1 MATKGNFS
9 TTKTVLK
16 MHNVFAQTVAEEIGM
31 TRTLELSAKAMEK
44 MGMAQGYL
52 VKQQKRIKNFNAHD
66 VAPLVRI
73 AYESLGI
80 RLKIVQVS
88 PRSILVKCNR
98 CLIYTAAREL
108 GMDDDTIEMWCRA
121 GSIRSIDALV
131 KQLNPD
137 LVFRLVKFRSN
148 SEDFCEEEIVE
159 MIDLGPTLSFV
170 KSEYFQ

>member
-1 MATKGNFS
+1 
-9 TTKTVLK
+9 
-16 MHNVFAQTVAEEIGM
+16 
-31 TRTLELSAKAMEK
+31 
-44 MGMAQGYL
+44 
-52 VKQQKRIKNFNAHD
+52 
-66 VAPLVRI
+66 
-73 AYESLGI
+73 
-80 RLKIVQVS
+80 
-88 PRSILVKCNR
+88 
-98 CLIYTAAREL
+98 
-108 GMDDDTIEMWCRA
+108 MDDDTIEMWCRA